1 MKKVLSMITAATT
14 AIMMFISCNEGQ
26 AFTDG
31 EDAGEEFVKT
41 YSESGNDPVKLK
53 ETTVKIIEKATV
65 YMSDSIL
72 IQSFLKGARNKMEGH
87 SSETAGAF
95 FGIWKALANQNGIQ
109 IAKEVSNYSDDAE
122 SKSNNKKEFALAA
135 KKYTDLFTPPAPADC
150 TCQDYHTKTGS
161 NR

>member
-41 YSESGNDPVKLK
+41 YSEYGNDPVKLK

-72 IQSFLKGARNKMEGH
+72 IQSFLKGARNKMEGY

-95 FGIWKALANQNGIQ
+95 FGIDPHHGLRLGNRDARRA
-109 IAKEVSNYSDDAE
+109 EDDALRL
-122 SKSNNKKEFALAA
+122 KEHS
-135 KKYTDLFTPPAPADC
+135 PPAGGRGLDAEPQVAHAGFREDRVREAHDDGG
-150 TCQDYHTKTGS
+150 QQE
-161 NR
+161 R